1 MNYEKDNNQFSRIVP
16 FLMDNDFIVPV
27 KKGTINEVRKIRI
40 T

>member
-27 KKGTINEVRKIRI
+27 QKR
-40 T
+40 

>member
-27 KKGTINEVRKIRI
+27 QKRYYQ
-40 T
+40 